1 MFKQLSIRNVVLIES
16 LDLNFDCGFTVF
28 TGETGA
34 GKSIILDA
42 LNLALGAR
50 AESSLIRNGAS
61 SASVTAVFQDVP
73 ARGIEVMNRFGIPF
87 EPEEGLV
94 IRRQIS
100 ADRSSKAYINDVPVT
115 VTTLRSIARVLLDIQ
130 GQFDALDT
138 PEDFRNAIDDFIDSP
153 LKNEVAKAFSDWHE
167 AAKDYELFVHEI
179 EQSSQLHPQ
188 WTRSVADIHQL
199 NLLPGEVAALENQ
212 KTLLGNIGKLSEV
225 LNGIEQ
231 SFGGGFTKFHSDVS
245 RYLAKLSAVTP
256 DYQTY
261 YDRFESAIVDI
272 QDIYESVSAK
282 LEAIAAGASSLE
294 VLEARLFEIRA
305 CARKYH
311 CLPEELEQICQ
322 DFQAKL
328 EAFQDAEF
336 RLSKL
341 AEKVSSTK
349 ALFIEQANSLS
360 IERQKA
366 ALQISQNVQCELP
379 GLKLSEAKF
388 YVEILPLSE
397 EKWSSSGIDDV
408 RFVVMTNPGAKPGLI
423 QNIAS
428 GGERSRLYLA
438 VKLAF
443 AKVYPDLCFVFD
455 EVDSGIGGSVASA
468 VGERLKKLS
477 GVEQVLVITHAPQV
491 AVFADH
497 HWHITKALGDNQT
510 TISSA
515 KLLDPEERQEEIA
528 RMLSGENVSDEARAA
543 AAQLLRKS

>member
-1 MFKQLSIRNVVLIES
+1 
-16 LDLNFDCGFTVF
+16 
-28 TGETGA
+28 
-34 GKSIILDA
+34 
-42 LNLALGAR
+42 
-50 AESSLIRNGAS
+50 
-61 SASVTAVFQDVP
+61 
-73 ARGIEVMNRFGIPF
+73 
-87 EPEEGLV
+87 
-94 IRRQIS
+94 
-100 ADRSSKAYINDVPVT
+100 
-115 VTTLRSIARVLLDIQ
+115 
-130 GQFDALDT
+130 
-138 PEDFRNAIDDFIDSP
+138 
-153 LKNEVAKAFSDWHE
+153 
-167 AAKDYELFVHEI
+167 
-179 EQSSQLHPQ
+179 
-188 WTRSVADIHQL
+188 
-199 NLLPGEVAALENQ
+199 
-212 KTLLGNIGKLSEV
+212 
-225 LNGIEQ
+225 
-231 SFGGGFTKFHSDVS
+231 
-245 RYLAKLSAVTP
+245 
-256 DYQTY
+256 
-261 YDRFESAIVDI
+261 
-272 QDIYESVSAK
+272 
-282 LEAIAAGASSLE
+282 
-294 VLEARLFEIRA
+294 
-305 CARKYH
+305 
-311 CLPEELEQICQ
+311 LPEELEQICQ